1 VIPPDVALLV
11 LRIAIAAALYG
22 FLGALLYFTMREMQA
37 ASHQVGHA
45 VGRLR
50 VMAAEGGVPLEE
62 GRTYPLHIVTT
73 LGRSPTNSIAL
84 PDSFASS
91 EHARITFRRGQWW
104 LADLDSRNG
113 TTLNGMIITGPVV
126 LSPGD
131 EIGIGRVTFRLVE

>member
-1 VIPPDVALLV
+1 VISPDVALLV

-37 ASHQVGHA
+37 ASHQAGRA

-50 VMAAEGGVPLEE
+50 IVAVESGVPLEE
-62 GRTYPLHIVTT
+62 GRTYPLHLVTT
-73 LGRSPTNSIAL
+73 LGRSPTNLIVV

-91 EHARITFRRGQWW
+91 EHARITSRRGQWW

-113 TTLNGMIITGPVV
+113 TTLNGLPVTSPVV